1 MFASLLRPRNP
12 RWQSFYPYY
21 PVMSAPGLPDAQETT
36 PFLQNILRD
45 DNSHASTEPFDW
57 NGRLDRGNVDDEQG
71 ELVPDDDGVHGPLL
85 PIFSSI
91 HLDLIPVYTTTHAIR
106 LLIEERC
113 ETTLTWD
120 QLRSPQISQF
130 LLKPIQQQIKDYH
143 FDPCTLYALMANC
156 LQFNK
161 EAETNPGNSGTCHT
175 RALVA
180 ELLAIKLLREYTTR
194 ELIDGLSYDF
204 YPLQGQDPRLFLTPL
219 HSSRNKQ
226 AMGHA
231 RISCLEIAIRAQAK
245 RFIAHPLVVQHL
257 EAIWAG
263 TIVFHSI
270 ADNLHRPHL
279 AASTAASRSHALY
292 GSTNPVGTQHHN
304 KRLAPPEYPR
314 RTATLY
320 DPHDASLFKLS
331 RLRVPRY
338 RQFLSTISFAVLL
351 GLYLAVLAE
360 RSLHIT
366 TVEVIFWFWSAGF
379 ILDEIVGFNE
389 QGFGLYLMSFW
400 NLFDLGIL
408 LLLFCYA
415 ILRLYGMA
423 VPDSDHLDAARQAYD
438 ILSASAILLFPRL
451 FSVLDHYKYFSQL
464 LIAFRIM
471 AADLIAVFVLII
483 VACSGFLVA
492 FSFSPD
498 SSQSPPEIVY
508 ALFQILMGFTPTAWS
523 IWEES
528 NIIGRVILTLFLFIC
543 HFVVVTILIT
553 VLTNS
558 FMAIVKNANEEHQFV
573 FAINTISMVKS
584 DALFSYIAP
593 SNIIGW
599 LVSPLR
605 YCIPFRDFVKLNRTL
620 IKMTHF
626 PILWSIWFY
635 EKTILCPRI
644 IEPGDL
650 IPGPGRSTTV
660 LRARNK
666 RLHRFNSFSR
676 LTREPSI
683 ATHQQDRALEELF
696 RTPYLQQPL
705 QNTSE
710 SYHESH
716 NRSRKSTMVNNWMQG
731 MDAADLIPKFHP
743 ALRKMGSTLRRNY
756 TETTR
761 SAASDPEEFI
771 SYSNLRPVPEN
782 SVLYGPSAQ
791 LARHASHATDVE
803 GDDEKSSDENNDDDS
818 DLGQTSM
825 EGSEIKTKKPEQTPR
840 SSEKNGNK
848 TPPKFFSSRP
858 STAIHN
864 SRKNSP
870 SRPRHHERNP
880 SGITVLHRAPG
891 NTDDSSDDSLPG
903 PSSPLKRMEAR
914 RPVLPPRQEFMS
926 VPNIHRIGSDM
937 GEAGVLPSSLAT
949 QLPPDNEILGRL
961 VLARMN
967 NIEEG
972 FREVLKEVKDMR
984 GRSAHE
990 PRPVFRNDIDDDIYP

>member
-1 MFASLLRPRNP
+1 
-12 RWQSFYPYY
+12 
-21 PVMSAPGLPDAQETT
+21 
-36 PFLQNILRD
+36 
-45 DNSHASTEPFDW
+45 
-57 NGRLDRGNVDDEQG
+57 
-71 ELVPDDDGVHGPLL
+71 
-85 PIFSSI
+85 
-91 HLDLIPVYTTTHAIR
+91 
-106 LLIEERC
+106 
-113 ETTLTWD
+113 
-120 QLRSPQISQF
+120 
-130 LLKPIQQQIKDYH
+130 
-143 FDPCTLYALMANC
+143 MANC

-161 EAETNPGNSGTCHT
+161 EAETNPGNSGTCRT

-180 ELLAIKLLREYTTR
+180 ELLTIKLLREYTTR
-194 ELIDGLSYDF
+194 ELIDALSYDF
-204 YPLQGQDPRLFLTPL
+204 YPLQGQDPRLFSTALRASTWNG
-219 HSSRNKQ
+219 SKNKQ
-226 AMGHA
+226 VMGHA

-263 TIVFHSI
+263 TIVFHSA
-270 ADNLHRPHL
+270 ADNLHRPQR
-279 AASTAASRSHALY
+279 AAPAAASRSHALY
-292 GSTNPVGTQHHN
+292 GSTNPAGAQQHN
-304 KRLAPPEYPR
+304 KHPSSSVLSPEYPR
-314 RTATLY
+314 RAATLY
-320 DPHDASLFKLS
+320 DPRDASLFKLS

-338 RQFLSTISFAVLL
+338 RQFLSTVSFAVLL

-360 RSLHIT
+360 RSVHIT

-423 VPDSDHLDAARQAYD
+423 MPDPDHLKVVRQAYD

-451 FSVLDHYKYFSQL
+451 FSVLDHYRYFSQL

-471 AADLIAVFVLII
+471 AADLMAVFLLIV

-498 SSQSPPEIVY
+498 SSQSPPEVVY

-528 NIIGRVILTLFLFIC
+528 NIIGRIILTLFLFIC

-584 DALFSYIAP
+584 DALFSYVAP

-605 YCIPFRDFVKLNRTL
+605 YCISFRDFVKLNRTL

-626 PILWSIWFY
+626 PILWSICFY
-635 EKTILCPRI
+635 EKMILCPRI
-644 IEPGDL
+644 IDPADL
-650 IPGPGRSTTV
+650 IQGAPRANGRSTTV

-666 RLHRFNSFSR
+666 RLSRFDSFNR

-683 ATHQQDRALEELF
+683 ATHQQDRVLEELF
-696 RTPYLQQPL
+696 RTPFQQEPL
-705 QNTSE
+705 QGTGE
-710 SYHESH
+710 SRT
-716 NRSRKSTMVNNWMQG
+716 RSRKSTMVNHWMQG
-731 MDAADLIPKFHP
+731 MDAEDHIPKFQP
-743 ALRKMGSTLRRNY
+743 ALRRMGSTLRRNY

-771 SYSNLRPVPEN
+771 SYSNLRPVPEH
-782 SVLYGPSAQ
+782 SILYGSATHM
-791 LARHASHATDVE
+791 ARHASHATDVE
-803 GDDEKSSDENNDDDS
+803 GDDEKSSGENNDDES

-825 EGSEIKTKKPEQTPR
+825 HGSKTESKKPERTPR
-840 SSEKNGNK
+840 SSEKNSNK

-858 STAIHN
+858 STAVYN

-870 SRPRHHERNP
+870 HRPRHHERNP
-880 SGITVLHRAPG
+880 SGVTVLYRTPG
-891 NTDDSSDDSLPG
+891 DADHSSDDSLPG
-903 PSSPLKRMEAR
+903 PSSPLKRTEAR
-914 RPVLPPRQEFMS
+914 RPGLPPRQEFMS

-937 GEAGVLPSSLAT
+937 GEPGVLPSSLAT
-949 QLPPDNEILGRL
+949 QLAPDNDILGRL

-984 GRSAHE
+984 GRSARE
-990 PRPVFRNDIDDDIYP
+990 PKMVFRNNIDDEIYP